1 MCIRDRLNIF
11 KERYADLKIENTQ
24 EMIDLTAEYARSM
37 GLVPYYLYPVS
48 YTHLGCG
55 QGCVKGVS
63 AFFDHIQACL
73 GSQGLGGADHS
84 PAAVDKTA
92 AGRIAVLERVKM
104 KIHEI
109 SSLS

>member
-1 MCIRDRLNIF
+1 MALKKKPVTGMKDIQMCIRDSHHSQ
-11 KERYADLKIENTQ
+11 T
-24 EMIDLTAEYARSM
+24 
-37 GLVPYYLYPVS
+37 G
-48 YTHLGCG
+48 GCG
-55 QGCVKGVS
+55 QGCVKGIA

-84 PAAVDKTA
+84 PAAIDKTA
-92 AGRIAVLERVKM
+92 AGWIAVLERVKM

>member
-1 MCIRDRLNIF
+1 MPDQG
-11 KERYADLKIENTQ
+11 KAV
-24 EMIDLTAEYARSM
+24 AAHVAGH
-37 GLVPYYLYPVS
+37 GLHHS
-48 YTHLGCG
+48 QTGGCG